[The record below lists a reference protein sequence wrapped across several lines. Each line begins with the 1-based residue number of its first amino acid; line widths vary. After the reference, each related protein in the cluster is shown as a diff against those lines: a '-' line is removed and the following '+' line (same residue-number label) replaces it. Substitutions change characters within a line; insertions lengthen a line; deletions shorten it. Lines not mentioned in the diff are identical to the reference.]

1 MRRSRLAIGLGV
13 IGLVLT
19 CISPAAG
26 AAQTGCDAP
35 YGAGC
40 PAGPGPSVTAA
51 PAASPGL
58 VSQAAGGAVLPVRA
72 APVAPAPVAP
82 APVAAAPLA
91 ADLAFT
97 GSGTAW
103 QTVVAA
109 FAIALGGLLLRLG
122 RERELG
128 VT

>member
-40 PAGPGPSVTAA
+40 PAGPGPAVTAA
-51 PAASPGL
+51 PAAGTGL
-58 VSQAAGGAVLPVRA
+58 VSQAAGGAVLPVAA
-72 APVAPAPVAP
+72 APVAPAR
-82 APVAAAPLA
+82 VAAAPVA

-97 GSGTAW
+97 GSGTGW
-103 QTVVAA
+103 QTALAA
-109 FAIALGGLLLRLG
+109 FAIALGSLLLRLG
-122 RERELG
+122 RERQLG